1 MKILSRDF
9 TRAEKII
16 LVILALVLVGL
27 AYYQFVY
34 KMVAESI
41 QKAHA
46 EAEAIRVE
54 MTGVN
59 AKIQRMEEMQAEL
72 ESIQSNPNASYM
84 GSYNNSKEELAF
96 LNDVLGGALQYNIT
110 FSNVTRDGD
119 QIRRNFSLQFTTED
133 YASME
138 RIISRL
144 CDGKLRCLIND
155 ISYSVSRYN
164 YSAADRERYGVDW
177 YVDWYERVNVNCTA
191 TFFETMVG
199 GVEDAGL
206 PAQNVS

>member
-1 MKILSRDF
+1 VKILSRDF

-177 YVDWYERVNVNCTA
+177 YERVNVNCTA

>member
-41 QKAHA
+41 EKAHA

-72 ESIQSNPNASYM
+72 ESIQSNPHASYM

-96 LNDVLGGALQYNIT
+96 LNDVLSGALQYTIT

-177 YVDWYERVNVNCTA
+177 YERVNVNCTA

-206 PAQNVS
+206 PAQNVA

>member
-72 ESIQSNPNASYM
+72 ESIQSNPHASYM

-110 FSNVTRDGD
+110 FSN
-119 QIRRNFSLQFTTED
+119 LQFTTED

-177 YVDWYERVNVNCTA
+177 YERVNVNCTA

>member
-72 ESIQSNPNASYM
+72 DSIQSNPNASYM

-177 YVDWYERVNVNCTA
+177 YERVNVNCTA

>member
-177 YVDWYERVNVNCTA
+177 YERVNVNCTA

>member
-72 ESIQSNPNASYM
+72 ETIQSNPHASYM

-177 YVDWYERVNVNCTA
+177 YERVNVNCTA

-199 GVEDAGL
+199 GAEDAGL
-206 PAQNVS
+206 PTQNVS

>member
-1 MKILSRDF
+1 MKILSRD
-9 TRAEKII
+9 
-16 LVILALVLVGL
+16 L
-27 AYYQFVY
+27 
-34 KMVAESI
+34 MVAESI

-177 YVDWYERVNVNCTA
+177 YERVNVNCTA

>member
-96 LNDVLGGALQYNIT
+96 LNDVLDGALQYNIT

-177 YVDWYERVNVNCTA
+177 YERVNVNCTA

>member
-177 YVDWYERVNVNCTA
+177 YERVNVNCTA

-199 GVEDAGL
+199 GTADAGL
-206 PAQNVS
+206 PPDSAKK

>member
-41 QKAHA
+41 EKAHA

-177 YVDWYERVNVNCTA
+177 YERVNVNCTA

>member
-72 ESIQSNPNASYM
+72 ESIQSNPHASYM

-96 LNDVLGGALQYNIT
+96 LNDVLGGALQYNNT

-177 YVDWYERVNVNCTA
+177 YERVNVNCTA

>member
-41 QKAHA
+41 EKAHA

-96 LNDVLGGALQYNIT
+96 LNDVLKSALQYTIT

-177 YVDWYERVNVNCTA
+177 YERVNVNCTA

-206 PAQNVS
+206 PAQNVA